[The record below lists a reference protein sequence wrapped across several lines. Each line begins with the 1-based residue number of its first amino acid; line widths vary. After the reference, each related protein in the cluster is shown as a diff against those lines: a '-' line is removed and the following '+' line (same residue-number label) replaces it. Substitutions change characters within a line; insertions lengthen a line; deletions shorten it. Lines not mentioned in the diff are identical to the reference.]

1 MKILVVQNRYYYRT
15 GEDSTFDQEVELLQ
29 NYGETVKTFKVD
41 NRNIKSDNIYQKIKL
56 GFNTIAILEFMR
68 YSNNSE

>member
-41 NRNIKSDNIYQKIKL
+41 
-56 GFNTIAILEFMR
+56 IAILEFMR